1 MVRSCTA
8 TRRAWTTCRSPRA
21 RGDPCLSSTTPA
33 LESRRQPVASAAGSG
48 ESGGD
53 TPSPCRPGDPVEG
66 HLAPL
71 LRHRFGMLRQECDR
85 RTPRRRGAGLPVP
98 GGRRSGVPRARIGV
112 VRGVTSRAAKPD
124 HVVQAVFWTGGRTTN
139 PTTCPKSPVAA
150 SEPGRR
156 CAPPELA
163 TSRYNN
169 ATHIHPRLMIIL
181 LTSAV
186 RPSLECAVTGRLIP
200 FRRPLLARWRQ
211 TMRLFHPIRRILCA
225 GVLVLAGAFSNM
237 PVAVAQAG
245 DACLLPAGMTP
256 PAPPRVTAQQV
267 EDGSASL
274 MEFALAA
281 TDRHISLIDE
291 IGTLEGAS
299 YIQCRVREEGSP
311 WRSGSTYLV
320 FLTPDG
326 RVFEHAKAMALS
338 GRLLKPEIYGA
349 ILHALGIDPAHL
361 ANPAAAG
368 AAFAAA
374 ATGNGGSFNVPN
386 VPGASGYAVF
396 YAANPQVPRVLLAG
410 FDIDESHVAEEEIDF
425 GDPDITAA
433 EVVDRETL
441 KAFVTESIEYISS
454 ILETGGSGRHL
465 ESQDRLAGSERAV
478 ETWFRLSLRIGT
490 YHQHHHV
497 PRRLSGQIRVS
508 SAGADC
514 QRCRYRKARPA
525 AGSRSRG
532 KQPGRGLPGVS
543 LRRSH

>member
-1 MVRSCTA
+1 
-8 TRRAWTTCRSPRA
+8 
-21 RGDPCLSSTTPA
+21 
-33 LESRRQPVASAAGSG
+33 
-48 ESGGD
+48 
-53 TPSPCRPGDPVEG
+53 
-66 HLAPL
+66 
-71 LRHRFGMLRQECDR
+71 
-85 RTPRRRGAGLPVP
+85 
-98 GGRRSGVPRARIGV
+98 
-112 VRGVTSRAAKPD
+112 
-124 HVVQAVFWTGGRTTN
+124 
-139 PTTCPKSPVAA
+139 
-150 SEPGRR
+150 
-156 CAPPELA
+156 
-163 TSRYNN
+163 
-169 ATHIHPRLMIIL
+169 
-181 LTSAV
+181 
-186 RPSLECAVTGRLIP
+186 
-200 FRRPLLARWRQ
+200 
-211 TMRLFHPIRRILCA
+211 MRLFHPIRRILCA

-454 ILETGGSGRHL
+454 ILETGGPAAIS
-465 ESQDRLAGSERAV
+465 
-478 ETWFRLSLRIGT
+478 
-490 YHQHHHV
+490 
-497 PRRLSGQIRVS
+497 
-508 SAGADC
+508 
-514 QRCRYRKARPA
+514 KARIALRDPNGPWRHGSVYLYALERTTNITMFHGAFPDRYEYRPLVPIARDAVTGKLVLPQVLEA
-525 AGSRSRG
+525 AESSPEGGFLEYHFDDPTDPNDSADTPKVGYARTFTTTVRRIDGAEFTLNFVVGSG
-532 KQPGRGLPGVS
+532 FYLNS
-543 LRRSH
+543 L